1 MQFLWSFIADENNL
15 FGVCAALG
23 YDFGFNPL
31 YLRLVFAILLLWNP
45 PAIVGAYVCTGLV
58 VALSHWLFPDRREN
72 QASATTV
79 LA

>member
-1 MQFLWSFIADENNL
+1 MQFLWSFVADEKNL

-45 PAIVGAYVCTGLV
+45 LLIIGAYVLTGLV
-58 VALSHWLFPDRREN
+58 VTLSHWLFPDRGGN
-72 QASATTV
+72 QV
-79 LA
+79 LSDMIPA